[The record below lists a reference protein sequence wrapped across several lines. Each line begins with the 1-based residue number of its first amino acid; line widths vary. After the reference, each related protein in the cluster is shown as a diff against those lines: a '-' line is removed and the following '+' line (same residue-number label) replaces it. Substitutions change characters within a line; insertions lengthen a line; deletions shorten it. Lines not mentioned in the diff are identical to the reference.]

1 MSQYLRHLRAM
12 ASDRL
17 NALRFGNQRHDPRPS
32 DLLKQFESF
41 GDNCEFGLVQRYCGA
56 EPLGL
61 LRFVFSDLDKLIHGL
76 DTDFQDYGQS
86 GDLELHTGSDDVT
99 YCRSRH
105 FGFPYIV
112 HRTGSDEGPDKIIRR
127 EYKKVAY
134 LKRRLLE
141 DLASGNKIVVRKG
154 DPANTGQARE
164 RLIRALRRHG
174 RTTLLHVTASEAEV
188 TPGHVE
194 WEGDGLLHGVVRRFA
209 PYERAADLD
218 LRSWLLICTNADRLI
233 RGLEP
238 VSALPKPPNLLPW
251 RHRRARVHRG
261 GSGASVPGNA
271 QVGLEVFGYQ
281 HAVGTFDREEVYVL
295 SAWIWIPIGFEGS
308 EVRPAIGHLR
318 LSWRYADLLIRDA
331 WQFVWVSALIP
342 KPFDKIF
349 VGLVVV
355 GAGEEGVRSV
365 NWRFEMSPA
374 PFMSDAPAI
383 LRNSDRE
390 CA

>member
-1 MSQYLRHLRAM
+1 MSQYLQRLRAM
-12 ASDRL
+12 SSDRL
-17 NALRFGNQRHDPRPS
+17 NALLFGNQRHDPRPS
-32 DLLKQFESF
+32 DLLKKFESF
-41 GDNCEFGLVQRYCGA
+41 GDNCEFGLVQRFCGA

-86 GDLELHTGSDDVT
+86 GDLELYTGPGDVT

-112 HRTGSDEGPDKIIRR
+112 HRTGIDEDSDKIIRR

-141 DLASGNKIVVRKG
+141 DLANGDKIVVRKG
-154 DPANTGQARE
+154 DRTDNGQARE
-164 RLIRALRRHG
+164 RLIRALQRHG
-174 RTTLLHVTASEAEV
+174 RTTLLHVTASEADAA
-188 TPGHVE
+188 PGHVA

-209 PYERAADLD
+209 PYERVADLD
-218 LRSWLLICTNADRLI
+218 LRAWLLMCTNADRLI

-238 VSALPKPPNLLPW
+238 VRTLPKSPNLLSW
-251 RHRRARVHRG
+251 RHCRARVHPG
-261 GSGASVPGNA
+261 GRGASVPGNTQA
-271 QVGLEVFGYQ
+271 GLEVFGYQ
-281 HAVGTFDREEVYVL
+281 HAVNTFDRETVYVL
-295 SAWIWIPIGFEGS
+295 SAWIWIPTGFKGS

-318 LSWRYADLLIRDA
+318 LSWRYADLSIQDA

-342 KPFDKIF
+342 KPFDKMF

-355 GAGEEGVRSV
+355 GAGEEGVRSAR
-365 NWRFEMSPA
+365 WRFEMSPS
-374 PFMSDAPAI
+374 PFMSEAPTI
-383 LRNSDRE
+383 LRS
-390 CA
+390 

>member
-1 MSQYLRHLRAM
+1 MSQYLQRLRAM
-12 ASDRL
+12 SSDRL
-17 NALRFGNQRHDPRPS
+17 NALLFGNQRHDPCPS
-32 DLLKQFESF
+32 DLLKKFESF
-41 GDNCEFGLVQRYCGA
+41 GDNCEFGLVQRFCGA

-86 GDLELHTGSDDVT
+86 GDLELYTGPGDVT

-112 HRTGSDEGPDKIIRR
+112 HRTGIDEDSDKIIRR

-141 DLASGNKIVVRKG
+141 DLANGDKIVVRKG
-154 DPANTGQARE
+154 NRADNGEARE
-164 RLIRALRRHG
+164 RLIRALQRHG
-174 RTTLLHVTASEAEV
+174 RTTLLHVTASEADAA
-188 TPGHVE
+188 PGHVA

-209 PYERAADLD
+209 PYERVADLD
-218 LRSWLLICTNADRLI
+218 LRAWLLMCTNADRLI

-238 VSALPKPPNLLPW
+238 VRTLPKSPNLLSW
-251 RHRRARVHRG
+251 RHRRARVHPG
-261 GSGASVPGNA
+261 GRGASVPGNTQA
-271 QVGLEVFGYQ
+271 GLEVFGYQ
-281 HAVGTFDREEVYVL
+281 HAVGTFDREAVYVL
-295 SAWIWIPIGFEGS
+295 SAWIWIPTGFKGS

-318 LSWRYADLLIRDA
+318 LSWRYADLSIQDA

-342 KPFDKIF
+342 KPFDKMF

-355 GAGEEGVRSV
+355 GAGEEGVRSAR
-365 NWRFEMSPA
+365 WRFEMSPS
-374 PFMSDAPAI
+374 PFMSEAPTI
-383 LRNSDRE
+383 LRS
-390 CA
+390 